1 MKVYIV
7 GNPLVKVDSLP
18 FKLLPKLRK
27 EFPEVRFEEADPTE
41 NFIPENDSIIIDTVV
56 GIDHVR
62 LFTDLDEFV
71 PFSSVSAHD
80 YDLGLHLQL
89 LKKLGKIISVS
100 ILGIPISIDVSGKKK
115 VMELLHSLFNRSARN
130 PDVSS

>member
-18 FKLLPKLRK
+18 FKLLPKLKK
-27 EFPEVRFEEADPTE
+27 EFPEGRFEEVDPTE

-89 LKKLGKIISVS
+89 LKKLGKITSVS
-100 ILGIPISIDVSGKKK
+100 ILGIPNDVNAQGKKK
-115 VMELLHSLFNRSARN
+115 VAELLHSWFTKN
-130 PDVSS
+130 PEVSS

>member
-89 LKKLGKIISVS
+89 LKKLGKITSVS
-100 ILGIPISIDVSGKKK
+100 ILGIPNDVNAQGKKK
-115 VMELLHSLFNRSARN
+115 VAELLHSWFTKN
-130 PDVSS
+130 PEVSS

>member
-62 LFTDLDEFV
+62 LFTDLDEFAQ
-71 PFSSVSAHD
+71 FHSVSAHD
-80 YDLGLHLQL
+80 YDLSLHLQL
-89 LKKLGKIISVS
+89 LKKLGKITSVS
-100 ILGIPISIDVSGKKK
+100 ILGIPNDVNAQGKKK
-115 VMELLHSLFNRSARN
+115 VAELLHSWFTKN
-130 PDVSS
+130 PEVSS